1 MDMKLSRFNGLDFD
15 EAQRIADM
23 VNFDVMH
30 YAKKLRA
37 CGPGCDYFSKDKKYF
52 ITMLLKHIDTQ
63 LHQNTSSTQRL
74 PAEVIEWYQRALKI
88 ECQQEEAEKHYLRIR
103 LNK

>member
-1 MDMKLSRFNGLDFD
+1 MDVKLRGFKALDFN

-23 VNFDVMH
+23 VNFDVLQ

-37 CGPGCDYFSKDKKYF
+37 CGPGCDYFSKDKNFF
-52 ITMLLKHIDTQ
+52 ITMLLKHIGSLQ
-63 LHQNTSSTQRL
+63 QNTRSIQRL
-74 PAEVIEWYQRALKI
+74 PAEVIEWYQRARKI
-88 ECQQEEAEKHYLRIR
+88 ECEQQEAEKHFMRIR